1 MILTEERL
9 RIDVM
14 FRQLETSILTQE
26 EKTKAWRML
35 VANLNQYNNEEIIL
49 KRTQKQIEAMKKKV
63 VI

>member
-49 KRTQKQIEAMKKKV
+49 KRTQKQIEAMNKKV

>member
-35 VANLNQYNNEEIIL
+35 VAKLNQYNNEEIIL
-49 KRTQKQIEAMKKKV
+49 KRTQKQIEAMSKKV

>member
-14 FRQLETSILTQE
+14 FSQLDTSCLTQS
-26 EKTKAWRML
+26 EKAKVWIIL
-35 VANLNQYNNEEIIL
+35 VANINRYYNEEIIL
-49 KRTQKQIEAMKKKV
+49 KRTQKQIEAMNKKV